1 MLESLKTWWNRRCGG
16 KEVMAIAWPMVIS
29 TGSFSI
35 TMFVDRMLLLWHSA
49 DEMSAAMPSGMLYWT
64 MICFP
69 FGISQYVTTFVAQYV
84 GAERL
89 ASVGKVVW
97 QGVYVAA
104 MATPFFALMWP
115 ITPWMF
121 DWFDHPAAVQP
132 FEISYFRTLLFC
144 APAGI
149 AAGALSGFFIG
160 RGETRIVMYANIVQT
175 LLNIVLDYIL
185 IFGIGPAPELGIVGA
200 GIASV
205 VSIWLKLV
213 IYVYVMHAGNNTQT
227 YRLDQ
232 RGFDFSLI
240 RRLVRYGGA
249 NGLHLF
255 VEAGAF
261 SLVLMF
267 LGQLGAQALAATTL
281 AFTVNSVA
289 FIPMIGVSLAVTTMV
304 GQQVMRDEADLAA
317 RATWTA
323 LVLAMLY
330 SGTFGL
336 MYILCPDLFLLGHKF
351 GADAAEFSEIRG
363 TTIVLLRFVAAFCIF
378 DSLQIIFIGAI
389 KGAGDT
395 LFVLIN
401 TLILSPLLVI
411 VGWAGAKYFG
421 GELLWWWTVLTSWIC
436 LLGVIYAARFM
447 QGKWRTM
454 SVIEPT

>member
-1 MLESLKTWWNRRCGG
+1 MLASLKTWWNRPCGG

-49 DEMSAAMPSGMLYWT
+49 EEMSAAMPSGMLYWT

-69 FGISQYVTTFVAQYV
+69 FGIAQYVTTFVAQYV

-89 ASVGKVVW
+89 PSVGKIVW

-104 MATPFFALMWP
+104 IATPFFALMWP
-115 ITPWMF
+115 LAPWLF

-132 FEISYFRTLLFC
+132 FEINYFRTLLFC

-160 RGETRIVMYANIVQT
+160 RGETRIVMYANIIQT
-175 LLNIVLDYIL
+175 VINLGLDYIL
-185 IFGIGPAPELGIVGA
+185 IFGVGPAPELGIVGA

-205 VSIWLKLV
+205 VSIWIKTG
-213 IYVYVMHAGNNTQT
+213 IYVYMMHARDNTQT

-232 RGFDFSLI
+232 RRFDFSLI
-240 RRLVRYGGA
+240 QRLFRYGGA
-249 NGLHLF
+249 NGLHMV

-267 LGQLGAQALAATTL
+267 LGQLGTQALAATTL

-304 GQQVMRDEADLAA
+304 GQEIMRGEADLAA

-330 SGTFGL
+330 SGLFGL
-336 MYILCPDLFLLGHKF
+336 MYVLCPDLFLLGHKA
-351 GADAAEFSEIRG
+351 GTNAAEFAEIRE

-395 LFVLIN
+395 FFVLMN
-401 TLILSPLLVI
+401 TLIVSPLLVT
-411 VGWAGAKYFG
+411 VGWVGAKYFG
-421 GELLWWWTVLTSWIC
+421 GKLFWWWAVMTGWIF
-436 LLGVIYAARFM
+436 LLGVVYSARFL